1 MSELTY
7 YIYNTQFG
15 PVTIAGNTRK
25 ITALTLG
32 AVELSGTCKATKVT
46 NDCSTQLLQYF
57 AGKRQKFTVPLHLQG
72 TEFEKQVWQAL
83 FETEYGKTVTPTE
96 IATAIGKPSACR
108 KVTKAAHANKIPII
122 IPNHRLVPASN
133 FEKPTPASKQRA
145 AIRLLEQ
152 KFIEHI

>member
-15 PVTIAGNTRK
+15 PVTIAGNTRQ
-25 ITALTLG
+25 ITALALG

-57 AGKRQKFTVPLHLQG
+57 AGKRQEFTIPLLLQG
-72 TEFEKQVWQAL
+72 TEFEKQVWRAL
-83 FETEYGKTVTPTE
+83 FKTKYAQTVTPTE
-96 IATAIGKPSACR
+96 IATAIGKPESHK
-108 KVTKAAHANKIPII
+108 KVTSAAHSNKIAII

-133 FEKPTPASKQRA
+133 FEKPSLTSKQRA

-152 KFIEHI
+152 KFIKHI